1 MIVHFSHGIYK
12 PEEPQPWVV
21 RCWIFNNVF
30 LFFSGG
36 EHSHSHDSHMDDTH
50 QHDNF
55 GNDHSHAHSLK
66 DLSIGLSVLGKWKI
80 LLYLSIRIEWLLS
93 LTDICSICKILL
105 TFTLARVRAS
115 KTHFGNCQVRNYN
128 GCRENSR
135 IFKNRELSLSFLWEK
150 IIV

>member
-1 MIVHFSHGIYK
+1 MCV
-12 PEEPQPWVV
+12 P
-21 RCWIFNNVF
+21 
-30 LFFSGG
+30 FFAGG

-80 LLYLSIRIEWLLS
+80 LLYLSTRIEWLLS
-93 LTDICSICKILL
+93 LNDISSICKTLL
-105 TFTLARVRAS
+105 TFTLTRVRAS

-128 GCRENSR
+128 GCCENSR
-135 IFKNRELSLSFLWEK
+135 IFKNRELSLSLLWPCGRRLLWSLLFGLKVLTLFRVFLWE
-150 IIV
+150 I